1 MMPNEHR
8 LWLKIVLSSS
18 AYVPLRS
25 SWIEQWPKINL
36 LHPWAVIAVEWLGMV
51 DNSPVIVV
59 GMGPVGTVLAV
70 ALAQQGI
77 PIVLLEKSNSP
88 ELDQR
93 SATIHPPTLEMLDE
107 LGITERIMPL
117 GLRSSVVRHW
127 DRVTGE
133 KIADFDMSVLAP
145 DTRYPFVLQYEHYK
159 LVRLLLED
167 LKSMP
172 GVEMHFGVEVVEVD
186 GGETPVVTARDA
198 EGKEMHFVG
207 SFVVGADG
215 GRSAVRK
222 SAGIAFDGFTYEE
235 RFLKVMTPFDF
246 AAGNSAYALR
256 NFFSDPDEWCNLFKV
271 IGEGPPGLWRV
282 VFPAKIAET
291 NEEALDPANIQ
302 RRLKRFLPSDH
313 DYEIAS
319 SAIYSVHQRVAETF
333 LRGHIILVG
342 DAAHL
347 NNPIGG
353 MGMNGGIHDAINLSE
368 KLARVWRGDEGEE
381 LLGLYDRQRRG
392 VAIDF
397 VQAQTIRNKKQLE
410 ERDPEVRRRNLAA
423 LRETAQDPVRCR
435 AHLRAASLI
444 DSVEASYNIS

>member
-1 MMPNEHR
+1 
-8 LWLKIVLSSS
+8 
-18 AYVPLRS
+18 
-25 SWIEQWPKINL
+25 
-36 LHPWAVIAVEWLGMV
+36 MV
-51 DNSPVIVV
+51 DRLPVIIV

-77 PIVLLEKSNSP
+77 PIVLLEKNISP

-93 SATIHPPTLEMLDE
+93 SATIHPSTLEMLNE
-107 LGITERIMPL
+107 LGVTERIMPL

-133 KIADFDMSVLAP
+133 VIADFDMSVLAA

-167 LKSMP
+167 LRSMP
-172 GVEMHFGVEVVEVD
+172 DVEIHLGVEVVDVD
-186 GGETPVVTARDA
+186 VGGTPAVTARDVD
-198 EGKEMHFVG
+198 GKEMHFVG

-256 NFFSDPDEWCNLFKV
+256 NFFSDPEEWCNLFKV
-271 IGEGPPGLWRV
+271 TGEGPPGLWRV

-291 NEEALDPANIQ
+291 NEEALDPTNIQ
-302 RRLKRFLPSDH
+302 GRLKRFLPSDH

-319 SAIYSVHQRVAETF
+319 SAIYSVHQRVARTF
-333 LRGHIILVG
+333 LSGPIILVG

-368 KLARVWRGDEGEE
+368 KLARVWRGQASEE
-381 LLGLYDRQRRG
+381 LLGLYDRQRRT
-392 VAIDF
+392 VAVDF
-397 VQAQTIRNKKQLE
+397 IQAQTIRNKKQLE
-410 ERDPEVRRRNLAA
+410 ERDPEVRRRNLAT
-423 LRETAQDPVRCR
+423 LREIAQDPVRCR

-444 DSVEASYNIS
+444 DSVEASYSIV